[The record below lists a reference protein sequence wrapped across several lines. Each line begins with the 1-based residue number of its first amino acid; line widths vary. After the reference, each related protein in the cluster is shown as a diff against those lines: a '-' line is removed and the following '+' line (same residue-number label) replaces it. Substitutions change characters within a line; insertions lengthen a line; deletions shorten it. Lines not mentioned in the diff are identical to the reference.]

1 VAVMLQS
8 LQEHQ
13 TSLSWFDRS
22 LTLCGEL
29 HGKECLNVA
38 SISFQMAQAHVL
50 AQDPISAVPRMRDAY
65 TIFAKRLGPDDKS
78 TKETE
83 FLLKH
88 FTATAVVAAK
98 QAKGKKSPEIGNGGG
113 NGSVSTSVA
122 VETEVD
128 GLASR
133 GLQSI
138 DELVKYIGD
147 VSSKVDKAGKKKRG
161 GKR

>member
-1 VAVMLQS
+1 MLQS

-13 TSLSWFDRS
+13 NSLPWFDRS
-22 LTLCGEL
+22 LTLCGEV
-29 HGKECLNVA
+29 HGKEGLNAA

-50 AQDPISAVPRMRDAY
+50 AHDPISAVPRMRDAY
-65 TIFAKRLGPDDKS
+65 TIFAKQLGPKDKS

-98 QAKGKKSPEIGNGGG
+98 QAKGKKGPTENGNG
-113 NGSVSTSVA
+113 TTPTA
-122 VETEVD
+122 LIEPEVN

-147 VSSKVDKAGKKKRG
+147 VSSKVDKAAKKKRG